1 MRHVNDFLP
10 HYFLSLPQIVTSLP
24 SILSISCACAGKHGS
39 DRIPIWRQKQDSHWL
54 PEVIEIEIE
63 VDGNILTRQLKT
75 ENDSGGWQEF
85 KGHRLPQSVSETLRK
100 QRGFTHKIKKVKYR
114 LDCALTFLNQGASDS
129 GQHVVHARVPKMYKE
144 QILKTQ
150 LEKVKECKNY
160 HREMTLVRDLTN
172 EDLEKRQI
180 YLENQISELK
190 SNNAE
195 DWILFNGP
203 NVSSTSLTDVCSYDV
218 SFKEPCIL
226 VYRQIDDEHE
236 TYAPMPQ
243 FDIPTKVWDNSD
255 VVKFSSAKTVAF
267 DAEFVQVENE
277 ESILTAS
284 GSKVFLREARNAV
297 GRISLIDCDN
307 NGRVLCDHHV
317 LPREP
322 VLDYLTRFSG
332 IVADDLN
339 PKTTRHHLISSRDA
353 YLLLRYLV
361 DKGVTFVG
369 HGLRQ
374 DFLTVNLFVPPSQ
387 IIDTVDLFH
396 LENRR
401 FISLRFLANVLLQ
414 KDIQQE
420 IHDSM
425 EDSRAAF
432 ELLMKAVSLSK
443 DGKFEK
449 VLNQIYEI
457 GSKSDW
463 KVADIKRK

>member
-1 MRHVNDFLP
+1 MLP
-10 HYFLSLPQIVTSLP
+10 
-24 SILSISCACAGKHGS
+24 K
-39 DRIPIWRQKQDSHWL
+39 
-54 PEVIEIEIE
+54 
-63 VDGNILTRQLKT
+63 
-75 ENDSGGWQEF
+75 
-85 KGHRLPQSVSETLRK
+85 SVSETLRK
-100 QRGFTHKIKKVKYR
+100 QRGFTQKNKKVKYR

-150 LEKVKECKNY
+150 LEKVKECKNCR
-160 HREMTLVRDLTN
+160 REMTLVRDLTD

-180 YLENQISELK
+180 YLENHISELK
-190 SNNAE
+190 SNNSE

-203 NVSSTSLTDVCSYDV
+203 NVSSTSLNDVLTYDV

-226 VYRQIDDEHE
+226 VYRQIDDEHD
-236 TYAPMPQ
+236 TNVPTPK
-243 FDIPTKVWDNSD
+243 FDIPTNVWDNCD
-255 VVKFSSAKTVAF
+255 VAKFLSSAKTVAF

-307 NGRVLCDHHV
+307 NGRVLCDYHV

-374 DFLTVNLFVPPSQ
+374 DFLTANLFVPPIL
-387 IIDTVDLFH
+387 IIDTVELYH

-432 ELLMKAVSLSK
+432 ELLMKAYALSK
-443 DGKFEK
+443 EGNFEK